1 MSDWSKINEF
11 CKVKAL
17 PASQNTADELPARVK
32 FITEWLDS
40 MNMAYEVDQ
49 FTEEVETYSGGG
61 FFSWFDKL
69 LDDDE
74 SNDPDHD
81 DVNDEDWDDGAWED
95 WEETM
100 LDDNTEEDNKPFSKD
115 PDEKNEK
122 KITENVERKRTPLQT
137 RYANFQQPKREKP
150 EPKIVTKY
158 YYNIMLKGTS
168 DKMLCAHHD
177 IVNPRSDN
185 ANDNSASV
193 INAIMAKKLRPDINV
208 VIVDGEEIGGK
219 GSKHAAQQVKDGEW
233 GTIKWVLNLEL
244 TGSGG
249 ETFFISTTQKTSAL
263 ADSIK
268 EIFKC
273 PTVSAPFNDS
283 YSFIAQGIDSVNI
296 NPLPTTETKTSTM
309 HKGKYLQ
316 MDMLWNCHSMRDS
329 LSTISPDDMK
339 IFTEKVICPIVD
351 DC

>member
-17 PASQNTADELPARVK
+17 PASQNTDELPARVK

-49 FTEEVETYSGGG
+49 FTEEVETYGGGG

-69 LDDDE
+69 LDDAE
-74 SNDPDHD
+74 SDDPDHD
-81 DVNDEDWDDGAWED
+81 DVNDDDWDDGAWED
-95 WEETM
+95 WEELM
-100 LDDNTEEDNKPFSKD
+100 DSDDNIEDIEPFSQD

-122 KITENVERKRTPLQT
+122 KITENVEKQRTPLET
-137 RYANFQQPKREKP
+137 RYAKFQQPKRKKP

-158 YYNIMLKGTS
+158 YYNIVLKGTS

-193 INAIMAKKLRPDINV
+193 INAIMTKKLKPEINV

-233 GTIKWVLNLEL
+233 GKIKWVLNLEL
-244 TGSGG
+244 TGAGG
-249 ETFFISTTQKTSAL
+249 ESFFIGSVSHKSPLGTSITKL
-263 ADSIK
+263 
-268 EIFKC
+268 FKC
-273 PTVSAPFNDS
+273 PNVSAPFNDS
-283 YSFIAQGIDSVNI
+283 YSFISQGIDSINI
-296 NPLPTTETKTSTM
+296 NPLPTTEKKTSAM
-309 HKGKYLQ
+309 HNGKYLQ

-329 LSTISPDDMK
+329 LDTIDPNDMK
-339 IFTEKVICPIVD
+339 IFTEKVICEIID
-351 DC
+351 KC

>member
-1 MSDWSKINEF
+1 MSDWDKINEF

-17 PASQNTADELPARVK
+17 PASQNKEDELPARVK

-49 FTEEVETYSGGG
+49 FTEEVETYGGGG

-69 LDDDE
+69 TDDE
-74 SNDPDHD
+74 ESDDPDHD
-81 DVNDEDWDDGAWED
+81 VNDDDWDDGSWEN

-100 LDDNTEEDNKPFSKD
+100 LDAEKDDDVPFSQD
-115 PDEKNEK
+115 PDEKKN
-122 KITENVERKRTPLQT
+122 ENVERKRTPVQT
-137 RYANFQQPKREKP
+137 RYSRFQQPDTKRKKP

-158 YYNIMLKGTS
+158 YYNIILQGTS

-177 IVNPRSDN
+177 IVNPKSDN
-185 ANDNSASV
+185 ANDNSCSV
-193 INAIMAKKLRPDINV
+193 INAIMTKKLRPDITV

-219 GSKHAAQQVKDGEW
+219 GSKHAAEQVKEGKF

-329 LSTISPDDMK
+329 LDTISPEDMK
-339 IFTEKVICPIVD
+339 IFTEKVICPIID
-351 DC
+351 QC